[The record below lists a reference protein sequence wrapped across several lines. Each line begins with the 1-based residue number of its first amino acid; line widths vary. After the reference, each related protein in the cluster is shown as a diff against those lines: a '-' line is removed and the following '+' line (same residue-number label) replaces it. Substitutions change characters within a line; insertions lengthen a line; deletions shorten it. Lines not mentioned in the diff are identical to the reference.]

1 MQGSYALAESLLEL
15 FTNWRLLGMRN
26 PGSPPEDKGSY

>member
-15 FTNWRLLGMRN
+15 FANWRPLGMRN